1 MPDALT
7 LTATTA
13 ADLQAIGER
22 LGRALAVGDVLA
34 LVGPLG
40 AGKTTFVQGMARGV
54 EVAADRHVASP
65 TFALVNEHPGRV
77 PLVHADLYRIND
89 PRELEELG
97 LSDAFDRAAVA
108 IEWLDRFP
116 GSGAGRAPHDR
127 DRDRGRRHQGG
138 HVPRDRS
145 AGGGAGRRPRR
156 SLVFLASEMT
166 DRIEESLHLA
176 PRSGERSESRRLGG
190 RGEGAATARWP
201 LSFILSPLR
210 GARTNGCGDPNAR
223 LPLASRARSEPS
235 LPKQSAVARI

>member
-40 AGKTTFVQGMARGV
+40 AGKTTFVQGLARGMDV
-54 EVAADRHVASP
+54 SPDRHVASP

-89 PRELEELG
+89 PRELDELG

-116 GSGAGRAPHDR
+116 EAAPFERLTIEIAMAQDGGRTITFRPSGARAEEL
-127 DRDRGRRHQGG
+127 
-138 HVPRDRS
+138 VS
-145 AGGGAGRRPRR
+145 A
-156 SLVFLASEMT
+156 LA
-166 DRIEESLHLA
+166 
-176 PRSGERSESRRLGG
+176 
-190 RGEGAATARWP
+190 
-201 LSFILSPLR
+201 
-210 GARTNGCGDPNAR
+210 
-223 LPLASRARSEPS
+223 
-235 LPKQSAVARI
+235 